1 MWFNIALVPDGMD
14 LVERMLAV
22 GLVTE
27 DEVGEAQEA
36 LLDGVEGTACHGVR
50 LVCEKHKHALVLL
63 DLLVL
68 FKSSGLHLLEF
79 SAIKLGFDL
88 DVAKVRRGIAFLGNR
103 VLNLEVFYSDSLFV
117 ASIKFLHQDMRQ

>member
-1 MWFNIALVPDGMD
+1 MD

-36 LLDGVEGTACHGVR
+36 LLDGVEGTAIHGVR

-88 DVAKVRRGIAFLGNR
+88 DVAKVRRGIALLGNR
-103 VLNLEVFYSDSLFV
+103 VLNLEVFDSDSLFV